1 MLFANGFIPFLT
13 LSTLTLMNL
22 SITHLDYP
30 VLLDAYPT
38 LKHEVISL
46 QVLTARETDR
56 KIGVISYDRKQYYIN

>member
-46 QVLTARETDR
+46 QVLSMLIYAQIDSWQGIET
-56 KIGVISYDRKQYYIN
+56 KI